1 MNSQTDFRANTQHQF
16 RWDILRIAV
25 LPAHLLPVCG
35 RSIGFREW
43 DP

>member
-1 MNSQTDFRANTQHQF
+1 MDTQTDSRTDTQHQF

-25 LPAHLLPVCG
+25 LPTHLLPVCR

-43 DP
+43 NP